1 MLYSCFMYIFAM
13 NITSIN
19 SPSSLNLT
27 DSIYSTAVPCP
38 DCQCTSIYGE
48 LAVFISSILLSVGGI
63 FSILLIGCRK
73 SNCTEIRVCGLQ
85 VKRDTLN
92 IED

>member
-1 MLYSCFMYIFAM
+1 M

-19 SPSSLNLT
+19 STSSLNLT

-38 DCQCTSIYGE
+38 NCVCTSIYGE

-63 FSILLIGCRK
+63 FSILIIGCRK

-85 VKRDTLN
+85 VKRANLEID
-92 IED
+92 D